1 MKKRKAVVLTIIVL
15 VLGFI
20 INFLFEIMPDDFKDL
35 VNSFSSSIGLSYTK
49 FWIICIFVIVVV
61 MLILVWKQVINETTA
76 TNPKKQTIK
85 EITRQIN
92 QNGKKSVY
100 IENNKGDINVK

>member
-20 INFLFEIMPDDFKDL
+20 INFLFEIMPDDFKNL
-35 VNSFSSSIGLSYTK
+35 VNSFSGSIGLSYTK

-85 EITRQIN
+85 EITRQII
-92 QNGKKSVY
+92 QCGKKPIY
-100 IENNKGDINVK
+100 IEKNNGDINVK